1 MTTVQ
6 QTAQTQGP
14 QLDTVEPLRALARSE
29 KLLASSEELARL
41 GSWTLDLATGVEE
54 FSDGLWAI
62 LGVPPGSLPATFATA
77 VSLIHVDDL
86 PRLHEALDDLVAGEG
101 PFDVE
106 YRIVR
111 PDGEERI
118 LRSIARMA
126 DEDGRQV
133 VLGAVQDV
141 TEAARERD
149 ELQRT
154 RALYHAM
161 AESGRDLVAIVGLDG
176 RLVYASPSHR
186 RTIGY
191 DGDELVGRRA
201 HEVIFPADR
210 EAVEAG
216 LAAALR
222 AGEADLPVRLVTRD
236 GELVE
241 LEVRLAALRSPAGEP
256 WGVVAQGR
264 DVTERNRAERER
276 QAAEALFRFAFDGTA
291 IGFLLTDEQG
301 AVVEANDAALAL
313 LGRSRAQVV
322 GLDARRF
329 THPDDV
335 HASRAAF
342 DALRAGETDAL
353 ELEER
358 YVRPDGSVVRARVY
372 AAHVRTAEGELRI
385 ALQVVDVTASQRAL
399 DEIAAANARLE
410 RTTARLEAMVAAA
423 PVGIYELDE
432 QSRIQRWNP
441 AAERILGWTA
451 TQLVGR
457 SYRPLVPDGM
467 WEEHVEMRARAFAGE
482 TFRGET
488 VRVRPDGSLAEVEY
502 AAAPVV
508 EADGRVETS
517 LGIVSD
523 IGARKQAER
532 ELRDSLNR
540 LALLVETS
548 PAGIYEADAAGRC
561 VYVNQRWCDLTG
573 MAREEI
579 LGDGWGTILH
589 PEDRERAYASWR
601 AAVEAGAP
609 YTDEHRFVARDGRVI
624 WANVRAEPL
633 VDHAGRVTGFLGV
646 AQDVTEQHLRAE
658 AEAAFEGRL
667 QQTQKLES
675 LAVLAGGLAHDFNN
689 LLVGV
694 LGNVGLAL
702 EDLPDDSP
710 VREHVEEIETSARRA
725 AELTRQL
732 LAYAGKGRF
741 VLDIVDP
748 NELLRATG
756 RLLETAVGRKVDVLV
771 QLGEDVPHVEGD
783 RTQLQ
788 QIAIDLVINASEAIG
803 DAHGAVVVSTAGVEL
818 DARRI
823 ARSIV
828 PDAAPG
834 RYAAI
839 RVTDT
844 GPGIPAEA
852 LPRIFEPFFTTRE
865 LGRGLGLA
873 AIQGIARSHGGTVEV
888 DTAPGL
894 GTTVSVY
901 LPALD

>member
-1 MTTVQ
+1 MR
-6 QTAQTQGP
+6 QTAHPRGSR
-14 QLDTVEPLRALARSE
+14 LDATEPLRALARSE

-41 GSWTLDLATGVEE
+41 GSWTLDLSSGDEE
-54 FSDGLWAI
+54 LSDGLWAI

-77 VSLIHVDDL
+77 VSLVHDDDL
-86 PRLHEALDDLVAGEG
+86 PRLNAALEQLAAGTG

-111 PDGEERI
+111 PDGEERV
-118 LRSIARMA
+118 LRSIARVV
-126 DEDGRQV
+126 DEDGHPV

-141 TEAARERD
+141 TEVARERD

-154 RALYHAM
+154 RAVYQAI
-161 AESGRDLVAIVGLDG
+161 AEHGRDLVAIVDLDG
-176 RLVYASPSHR
+176 RVAYASPSHL

-191 DGDELVGRRA
+191 EGDELVGRPA
-201 HEVIFPADR
+201 LDVILPADR
-210 EAVEAG
+210 PAVEAS
-216 LAAALR
+216 LAAAQR
-222 AGEADLPVRLVTRD
+222 DGESDLPVRLLARD
-236 GELVE
+236 GRVVE
-241 LEVRLAALRSPAGEP
+241 LEVRLAALRNADGEP

-264 DVTERNRAERER
+264 DVTERNRTERER
-276 QAAEALFRFAFDGTA
+276 MAAEALFRFAFDGTA
-291 IGFLLTDEQG
+291 IGFLVTDQRG
-301 AVVEANDAALAL
+301 TVVEANDAALAL
-313 LGRSRAQVV
+313 LGRPRGEVI
-322 GLDARRF
+322 GLGAGRF
-329 THPDDV
+329 THPEDV
-335 HASRAAF
+335 HGSRTAF
-342 DALRAGETDAL
+342 DALRGGGKDAL

-358 YVRPDGSVVRARVY
+358 YVRPDGSVVRVRVY
-372 AAHVRTAEGELRI
+372 AARVRTAEGEPRI
-385 ALQVVDVTASQRAL
+385 ALQVIDVTESHRAL
-399 DEIAAANARLE
+399 ETIATAKARLE

-423 PVGIYELDE
+423 PVGIYELDGE
-432 QSRIQRWNP
+432 SRVQRWNP

-451 TQLVGR
+451 AQLLGR
-457 SYRPLVPDGM
+457 SFRPLVPEEL
-467 WEEHVEMRARAFAGE
+467 WEEHVAMRDRAFAGE

-548 PAGIYEADAAGRC
+548 PAGIYEADAEGRC

-573 MAREEI
+573 TTREEVM
-579 LGDGWGTILH
+579 GDGWAALLH
-589 PEDRERAYASWR
+589 PDDRERAYASWR
-601 AAVEAGAP
+601 GAVERRSP
-609 YTDEHRFVARDGRVI
+609 YTDEYRFVARDGRVI

-633 VDHAGRVTGFLGV
+633 LDDDGRVTGWLGV

-658 AEAAFEGRL
+658 AEAAFEARL

-702 EDLPDDSP
+702 EDLPEASP
-710 VREHVEEIETSARRA
+710 VREHVEEIETAARRA

-756 RLLETAVGRKVDVLV
+756 RLLETAVGRDVDVLV

-788 QIAIDLVINASEAIG
+788 QVAIDLVINASEAIG
-803 DAHGAVVVSTAGVEL
+803 AAHGAVVVSTAGVDL
-818 DARRI
+818 DAARI
-823 ARSIV
+823 ARSV
-828 PDAAPG
+828 LPDAAPG
-834 RYAAI
+834 RFAAI

-844 GPGIPAEA
+844 GPGIPDDV
-852 LPRIFEPFFTTRE
+852 LPRVFEPFFTTRE

-873 AIQGIARSHGGTVEV
+873 AVQGIARSHGGTIEV